1 MVTRMAQETQARTRP
16 RRLELIDSI
25 PDGLTVEQWDR
36 LEQRLQTRSRGPAER
51 YWLILLCAFGL
62 IGDVFLVRAGWIPP
76 IAGYFIAAVLCIFGA
91 LVMMGGRES

>member
-16 RRLELIDSI
+16 RRLELMDSI
-25 PDGLTVEQWDR
+25 RDGLTPEEWSR
-36 LEQRLQTRSRGPAER
+36 LEHHLYREAEDKAER

-62 IGDVFLVRAGWIPP
+62 IGDVFLVRAGWMPP

>member
-1 MVTRMAQETQARTRP
+1 M
-16 RRLELIDSI
+16 DSI

-36 LEQRLQTRSRGPAER
+36 LGQHLQRKAEDKAER
-51 YWLILLCAFGL
+51 YWLILFCAFGL
-62 IGDVFLVRAGWIPP
+62 IGDVFLVRAGWMPP